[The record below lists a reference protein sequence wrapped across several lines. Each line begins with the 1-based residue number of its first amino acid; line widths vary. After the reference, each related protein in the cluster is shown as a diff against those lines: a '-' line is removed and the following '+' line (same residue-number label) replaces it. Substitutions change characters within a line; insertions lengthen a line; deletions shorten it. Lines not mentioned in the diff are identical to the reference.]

1 MNAVNEQ
8 KDNRFDDKWFAWSER
23 LILRGI
29 AVLAVLLLLAQFA
42 LHFPAARH
50 LLTRT
55 EHWEGTRYHRE

>member
-1 MNAVNEQ
+1 MNGQE
-8 KDNRFDDKWFAWSER
+8 DNRFENKWFARSER

-29 AVLAVLLLLAQFA
+29 AVLAILLLLSQLA

-55 EHWEGTRYHRE
+55 EHWEGTRYHIQ